1 MPCKAY
7 ETVKFNPVQQR
18 MIDQVIEI
26 VDRYRADGYDLT
38 LRQIYYQCVGHDLF
52 PDDRK
57 FTWTGA
63 KWVRDPNG
71 TIDCPNC
78 IMKASQF
85 IAAAYSWLID
95 HDGATADDP
104 GYFA

>member
-1 MPCKAY
+1 MGC
-7 ETVKFNPVQQR
+7 
-18 MIDQVIEI
+18 IH
-26 VDRYRADGYDLT
+26 DGTD
-38 LRQIYYQCVGHDLF
+38 
-52 PDDRK
+52 
-57 FTWTGA
+57 
-63 KWVRDPNG
+63 G